1 MQVQGT
7 KEQAMQGQGTQAPG
21 AMPAAGGACAHM
33 QVAHAAVKQ
42 LSHIAT
48 LPEVTLGIIE
58 LVENPQSSAQDLNGL
73 IGRDPALSARVLKV
87 VNSAFYGLPRQIG
100 SINRAISLLGLNA
113 VKNIAI
119 AASLAKLFRGG
130 ALCDRFDAKDL
141 WEHSIAVA
149 TAAKL
154 LAKEARMNSGDEAF
168 LAGLMHDIGIMVELQ
183 TDRAKLAQL
192 FMDLPFEADGRAAID
207 MRAAER
213 AAFGADHGHFGEA
226 LCEQWK
232 FPRSLALAC
241 GHHHDPM
248 SAPAE
253 GRQIPWLVFVADR
266 LAAEAGGFRADVR
279 DLGVPVEALAALGLS
294 PESLGVVRERLAESL
309 AEASATL
316 AA

>member
-1 MQVQGT
+1 MSVN
-7 KEQAMQGQGTQAPG
+7 ETQSVEG
-21 AMPAAGGACAHM
+21 AMA
-33 QVAHAAVKQ
+33 VAHAAVRQ

-58 LVENPQSSAQDLNGL
+58 LVENPNSSAQDLNAL
-73 IGRDPALSARVLKV
+73 IARDPALSARILKV

-130 ALCDRFDAKDL
+130 ALCDRFDAKEL
-141 WEHSIAVA
+141 WSHSVAVA

-154 LAKEARMNSGDEAF
+154 LAKEARMSCGDEAF
-168 LAGLMHDIGIMVELQ
+168 LAGLMHDIGIMVALQ
-183 TDRAKLAQL
+183 TDRARLA
-192 FMDLPFEADGRAAID
+192 AAFTAMQFD
-207 MRAAER
+207 AEGAPR
-213 AAFGADHGHFGEA
+213 LDFRLVERHVFGADHCHFGEA

-248 SAPAE
+248 GAPAE
-253 GRQIPWLVFVADR
+253 SRQIPWLVYIADR
-266 LAAEAGGFRADVR
+266 LATEGGGYRVDIAGRGI
-279 DLGVPVEALAALGLS
+279 PPEALEAVGLS
-294 PESLGVVRERLAESL
+294 PAQLDLVREQLATAL
-309 AEASATL
+309 DEAQATL
-316 AA
+316 AV

>member
-1 MQVQGT
+1 
-7 KEQAMQGQGTQAPG
+7 
-21 AMPAAGGACAHM
+21 MPEFPHVVTADESL
-33 QVAHAAVKQ
+33 QVAHLAVKQ

-58 LVENPQSSAQDLNGL
+58 LVEDPNSSAQDLNAL

-130 ALCDRFDAKDL
+130 ALCDRFDAKEL
-141 WEHSIAVA
+141 WAHSIAVA
-149 TAAKL
+149 TASKL
-154 LAKEARMNSGDEAF
+154 LAKEARKSSGDEAF
-168 LAGLMHDIGIMVELQ
+168 LAGLMHDIGVMVALQ
-183 TDRAKLAQL
+183 TDRAKLVKVFGDMQ
-192 FMDLPFEADGRAAID
+192 FDADGNPLID
-207 MRAAER
+207 FRMVER
-213 AAFGADHGHFGEA
+213 AVFGADHGHFGEA

-248 SAPAE
+248 RAPAE
-253 GRQIPWLVFVADR
+253 SRHIPWIVYIADR
-266 LAAEAGGFRADVR
+266 LATENEGFRI
-279 DLGVPVEALAALGLS
+279 DLLDRTIAKEALDALGLTEAQLDS
-294 PESLGVVRERLAESL
+294 VREQLTAAL
-309 AEASATL
+309 DEATATL
-316 AA
+316 SL

>member
-1 MQVQGT
+1 M
-7 KEQAMQGQGTQAPG
+7 
-21 AMPAAGGACAHM
+21 MPEVPHVVSADESL
-33 QVAHAAVKQ
+33 QVAHLAVKQ

-58 LVENPQSSAQDLNGL
+58 LVEDPNSSAQDLNAL

-130 ALCDRFDAKDL
+130 ALCDRFDAKEL
-141 WEHSIAVA
+141 WAHSIAVA
-149 TAAKL
+149 TASKL
-154 LAKEARMNSGDEAF
+154 LAKEARKSSGDEAF
-168 LAGLMHDIGIMVELQ
+168 LAGLMHDIGVMVALQ
-183 TDRAKLAQL
+183 TDRAKLVKVFGDMQ
-192 FMDLPFEADGRAAID
+192 FDADGNPLID
-207 MRAAER
+207 FRMVER
-213 AAFGADHGHFGEA
+213 AVFGADHGHFGEA

-248 SAPAE
+248 RAPAE
-253 GRQIPWLVFVADR
+253 SRHIPWIVYIADR
-266 LAAEAGGFRADVR
+266 LATENEGFRI
-279 DLGVPVEALAALGLS
+279 DLLDRTIAKEALDALGLTEAQLDS
-294 PESLGVVRERLAESL
+294 VREQLTAAL
-309 AEASATL
+309 DEATATL
-316 AA
+316 SL